1 MQLCGDTKRF
11 GVPRKHL
18 VIHLPGPL
26 YFLRIRFLYQT
37 AIVGVPREH
46 LKNYSQNAYPQKS
59 KKYFMRHTITVIL
72 NKPKKKEGKRMQT
85 TRKQPIRIAVFNQKG
100 GVAKTTTVFNMAGI
114 LAKSG
119 AKVLVI
125 DVDSQANV
133 SSSLLMENM
142 ADYDEKHGTVGGM
155 LDETMTL
162 KDIIEVPSR
171 INDAIIK
178 AKICIR
184 DGYAAKWRGIDVIP
198 ANSRLQDLR
207 VEDMDDEDSLYAI
220 RDAIGMIRRTR
231 KHAYDYDYILFDLP
245 PHLGELSVAVLAA
258 SDHVLVPAT
267 VDSYSMNGY
276 GELMDTVDS
285 IRNMGLNPDLDI
297 IGVFF
302 TMIQPLQKYDRSMY
316 QDVREQLGSVFIDT
330 PIRSNSNA
338 KLAAHIGC
346 PLCWLKRSAGVTQ
359 DYIAVTEEVLRRCG
373 TLKEGEHLPNL
384 SDGAGEDL
392 SERLMR

>member
-1 MQLCGDTKRF
+1 
-11 GVPRKHL
+11 
-18 VIHLPGPL
+18 
-26 YFLRIRFLYQT
+26 
-37 AIVGVPREH
+37 
-46 LKNYSQNAYPQKS
+46 
-59 KKYFMRHTITVIL
+59 MR
-72 NKPKKKEGKRMQT
+72 KEGK
-85 TRKQPIRIAVFNQKG
+85 QPIKIAVFNQKG

-119 AKVLVI
+119 SKVLVI

-133 SSSLLMENM
+133 STSLLMENM
-142 ADYDEKHGTVGGM
+142 ADYDEKYGTVGQM
-155 LDETMTL
+155 LDNVMTL

-171 INDAIIK
+171 INEAIIK

-198 ANSRLQDLR
+198 ANSKLQNLR
-207 VEDMDDEDSLYAI
+207 MEDMDDEDSFYAI
-220 RDAIGMIRRTR
+220 RNAIGMIKRTR

-245 PHLGELSVAVLAA
+245 PHLGELSVAVLVAA
-258 SDHVLVPAT
+258 DHVLVPAT

-276 GELMDTVDS
+276 GELMDTVES
-285 IRNMGLNPDLDI
+285 IRIMSLNPDLGI

-316 QDVREQLGSVFIDT
+316 KDVREQLGDIFINT

-346 PLCWLKRSAGVTQ
+346 PLCWLKRNAGITQ

-373 TLKEGEHLPNL
+373 ELDDAQHLLGLLDNARREEL
-384 SDGAGEDL
+384 SR
-392 SERLMR
+392 RLMD

>member
-1 MQLCGDTKRF
+1 M
-11 GVPRKHL
+11 RK
-18 VIHLPGPL
+18 
-26 YFLRIRFLYQT
+26 
-37 AIVGVPREH
+37 E
-46 LKNYSQNAYPQKS
+46 
-59 KKYFMRHTITVIL
+59 
-72 NKPKKKEGKRMQT
+72 E
-85 TRKQPIRIAVFNQKG
+85 KQPIKIAVFNQKG

-119 AKVLVI
+119 LKVLVI

-133 SSSLLMENM
+133 STSLLMENM
-142 ADYDEKHGTVGGM
+142 ADYDEEQGTVGAM
-155 LDETMTL
+155 LDNTMTL

-198 ANSRLQDLR
+198 ANSQLQDLR

-220 RDAIGMIRRTR
+220 RDAIGKIKRTR

-258 SDHVLVPAT
+258 ADYVLVPAT

-276 GELMDTVDS
+276 SELMDTVKS
-285 IRNMGLNPDLDI
+285 IRSMGLNPDLDI

-316 QDVREQLGSVFIDT
+316 QDVREQLGDVFIDT

-373 TLKEGEHLPNL
+373 ALGGGEHLPGFGENDEAENL
-384 SDGAGEDL
+384 NR
-392 SERLMR
+392 RLMN

>member
-1 MQLCGDTKRF
+1 M
-11 GVPRKHL
+11 
-18 VIHLPGPL
+18 
-26 YFLRIRFLYQT
+26 
-37 AIVGVPREH
+37 
-46 LKNYSQNAYPQKS
+46 
-59 KKYFMRHTITVIL
+59 
-72 NKPKKKEGKRMQT
+72 KKEGKQAI
-85 TRKQPIRIAVFNQKG
+85 KIAVFNQKG

-119 AKVLVI
+119 SKVLVI

-133 SSSLLMENM
+133 STSLLMENM
-142 ADYDEKHGTVGGM
+142 AEYDEKHGTVGQM
-155 LDETMTL
+155 LDDVMTL

-184 DGYAAKWRGIDVIP
+184 DGGVAKWRGIDVIP
-198 ANSRLQDLR
+198 ANSKLQDLR

-220 RDAIGMIRRTR
+220 RDALGMIRRTR

-258 SDHVLVPAT
+258 TDHVLVPAT

-276 GELMDTVDS
+276 GELMDTVES
-285 IRNMGLNPDLDI
+285 IRSMGLNPNLDI

-302 TMIQPLQKYDRSMY
+302 TMIQPLQKYDRTMY
-316 QDVREQLGSVFIDT
+316 QDVRDQLGDVFIDT

-338 KLAAHIGC
+338 KLAAHFGC
-346 PLCWLKRSAGVTQ
+346 PLCWLKRTAGVTQ
-359 DYIAVTEEVLRRCG
+359 DYIAVTEETLRRCG
-373 TLKEGEHLPNL
+373 VLEKGEHLRGLGDNIDPGVL
-384 SDGAGEDL
+384 SRHLAK
-392 SERLMR
+392 

>member
-1 MQLCGDTKRF
+1 
-11 GVPRKHL
+11 
-18 VIHLPGPL
+18 
-26 YFLRIRFLYQT
+26 
-37 AIVGVPREH
+37 
-46 LKNYSQNAYPQKS
+46 
-59 KKYFMRHTITVIL
+59 
-72 NKPKKKEGKRMQT
+72 MQT
-85 TRKQPIRIAVFNQKG
+85 TRKQPIRLAVFNQKG

-142 ADYDEKHGTVGGM
+142 ADYDEKHGTVGQM
-155 LDETMTL
+155 LDEVMTL

-184 DGYAAKWRGIDVIP
+184 DGCAAKWRGIDVIP

-285 IRNMGLNPDLDI
+285 IRNMGLNPDLDV

-373 TLKEGEHLPNL
+373 ALKEGEHLPNL

>member
-1 MQLCGDTKRF
+1 
-11 GVPRKHL
+11 
-18 VIHLPGPL
+18 
-26 YFLRIRFLYQT
+26 
-37 AIVGVPREH
+37 
-46 LKNYSQNAYPQKS
+46 
-59 KKYFMRHTITVIL
+59 MRTTI
-72 NKPKKKEGKRMQT
+72 Q
-85 TRKQPIRIAVFNQKG
+85 QPIKIAVFNQKG

-142 ADYDEKHGTVGGM
+142 ADYDEEHGTVGQM
-155 LDETMTL
+155 LDEAMTL
-162 KDIIEVPSR
+162 KDIIEVPNR

-178 AKICIR
+178 ARICIR
-184 DGYAAKWRGIDVIP
+184 DGAAAKWRGIDVIP

-220 RDAIGMIRRTR
+220 RDAIGKIRRTR
-231 KHAYDYDYILFDLP
+231 KHAYNYDYILFDLP

-258 SDHVLVPAT
+258 ADHVLVPAT

-276 GELMDTVDS
+276 GELMDTVES
-285 IRNMGLNPDLDI
+285 IRSMGLNPDLNI

-330 PIRSNSNA
+330 PVRSNSNA

-373 TLKEGEHLPNL
+373 VLAYGEHLAGL
-384 SDGAGEDL
+384 SDGAGGDL
-392 SERLMR
+392 GERLMR

>member
-1 MQLCGDTKRF
+1 MRATK
-11 GVPRKHL
+11 
-18 VIHLPGPL
+18 
-26 YFLRIRFLYQT
+26 
-37 AIVGVPREH
+37 
-46 LKNYSQNAYPQKS
+46 
-59 KKYFMRHTITVIL
+59 
-72 NKPKKKEGKRMQT
+72 
-85 TRKQPIRIAVFNQKG
+85 KQPIRIAVFNQKG
-100 GVAKTTTVFNMAGI
+100 GVAKTATVFNMAGI

-119 AKVLVI
+119 SKVLVI

-142 ADYDEKHGTVGGM
+142 ADYDEKHGTVGQM
-155 LDETMTL
+155 LDEVMTL

-184 DGYAAKWRGIDVIP
+184 DGGAAKWRGIDVIP
-198 ANSRLQDLR
+198 ANSRLQDLK

-231 KHAYDYDYILFDLP
+231 KHAYDYDYILFDFP

-276 GELMDTVDS
+276 GELMDTVKS
-285 IRNMGLNPDLDI
+285 IRAMGLNPDLDI

-316 QDVREQLGSVFIDT
+316 QDVREQLGDAFIDT

-346 PLCWLKRSAGVTQ
+346 PLCWLKRTAGVTQ
-359 DYIAVTEEVLRRCG
+359 DYIAVTEEVLCRCG
-373 TLKEGEHLPNL
+373 VLKKGEHLPNL
-384 SDGAGEDL
+384 TNGAGKSL
-392 SERLMR
+392 SGRLMG